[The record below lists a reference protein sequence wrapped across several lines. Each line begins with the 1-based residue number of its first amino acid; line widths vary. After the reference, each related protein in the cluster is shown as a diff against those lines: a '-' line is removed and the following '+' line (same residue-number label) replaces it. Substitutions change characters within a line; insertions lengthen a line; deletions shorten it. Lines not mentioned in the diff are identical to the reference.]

1 DRGKSRTG
9 IQGTW
14 RLTAKQQSPGR
25 QGAGSDI
32 AGLKARYGALR
43 QAATLPGADPGPLLE
58 AALAEL
64 EAAVAALNEADGG
77 TDAEP
82 GTGASDASH
91 AERRVVAGGVPPA
104 AGPVVL
110 GRGGG
115 QGRRGRRGPGRGAGA
130 R

>member
-1 DRGKSRTG
+1 LVLPVCGAATLKSRTG

-77 TDAEP
+77 TEAEP
-82 GTGASDASH
+82 GNGASDASH
-91 AERRVVAGGVPPA
+91 AERRVLAPGRAPQP
-104 AGPVVL
+104 GPRL
-110 GRGGG
+110 PGGG
-115 QGRRGRRGPGRGAGA
+115 G
-130 R
+130 